1 MSHSNDLERFG
12 QQLRGYLRTVPREM
26 GKAVVLESADNF
38 RRQGY
43 ENDAGAVVPW
53 APRLVHDTL
62 PGRKGKGGQR
72 GPRRINPRQ
81 RAILVKTG
89 RLRRSVRIVATT
101 ATTVTVGSSE
111 PYAEVQQEGAGK
123 RHPARPFIT
132 LGRSAKD
139 KLTKKISA
147 GITGLLK

>member
-1 MSHSNDLERFG
+1 MSNDLERFG
-12 QQLRGYLRTVPREM
+12 QQLRGYLKTLPREM

-43 ENDAGAVVPW
+43 ESDAGTVVPW
-53 APRLVHDTL
+53 APRKVGDTQ
-62 PGRKGKGGQR
+62 PGRGKNKGKR
-72 GPRRINPRQ
+72 VANPRQ

-101 ATTVTVGSSE
+101 ATSVTVGSSE
-111 PYAEVQQEGAGK
+111 DYAQAQQEGTK
-123 RHPARPFIT
+123 KLPARPFIT
-132 LGRSAKD
+132 LGRSTKE
-139 KLTKKISA
+139 KLVKKISA